1 MVTGA
6 SRGIGRAIAQGLAAR
21 GAAVAVNYRS
31 GKEAADQVVQTIT
44 SAGGHAVAVP
54 GDISDPNSIHPRIF
68 DTAESDLGPLDI
80 VVSNAAIAINKPLSD
95 YTLDD
100 YRATFDTNTRGA
112 FLVLQ
117 QAAARVRDN
126 GRIIAVSTGGTRL
139 LLAGTTLYLG
149 SKGAVD
155 QFVRGVAM
163 DAGPRGITINTVSP
177 GFTNTDLLTDDFR
190 ATAADMSP
198 FGRVGEPEEV
208 AAVVTFLASRRILGD
223 GAEHRHR
230 RRRHVTPLDPV
241 GPRRSKS
248 LTVVETDAATAGAA
262 FTAWLGRSRRTER
275 RQAAPAATGSRTD
288 VRRSGTAPAP
298 WGASP
303 AHAHHC

>member
-1 MVTGA
+1 MSETLTDLAGKNALVTGA

-31 GKEAADQVVQTIT
+31 GQEAADQVVHTIT
-44 SAGGHAVAVP
+44 SAGGRAVAVP
-54 GDISDPNSIHPRIF
+54 GDVSDPDSIPRIF
-68 DTAESDLGPLDI
+68 DTAESELGPLDI

-100 YRATFDTNTRGA
+100 YQATFDTNTRGA

-117 QAAARVRDN
+117 QAAARIRDN

-139 LLAGTTLYLG
+139 LLTGTTLYLG

-163 DAGPRGITINTVSP
+163 DAGPRGITVNTVSP

-190 ATAADMSP
+190 ATAAGMSP

-208 AAVVTFLASRRILGD
+208 AAVVTFLAS
-223 GAEHRHR
+223 
-230 RRRHVTPLDPV
+230 
-241 GPRRSKS
+241 
-248 LTVVETDAATAGAA
+248 
-262 FTAWLGRSRRTER
+262 
-275 RQAAPAATGSRTD
+275 PAASW
-288 VRRSGTAPAP
+288 VTAQNI
-298 WGASP
+298 GAGGGVM
-303 AHAHHC
+303 